1 MRPHYSVL
9 LLASLSLTMAQQ
21 PAAKDAWD
29 TTQTRG
35 KTRNV
40 SFTTDEGTWMSVD
53 ASPDGK
59 WLLFDL
65 LAHIYRVPAA
75 GGEAECL
82 TQASGAALNFHP
94 RYSPDGKSIA
104 FVSDRSGQN
113 NLWIMNS
120 DGSQPH
126 AVFANKDVRVFE
138 PAWTPDGEFVI
149 VRRANVANRAG
160 GGAGLWMYHR
170 MA

>member
-1 MRPHYSVL
+1 MRHHHLVL
-9 LLASLSLTMAQQ
+9 LLATLSFAMAQS
-21 PAAKDAWD
+21 PVAKEANAWD

-53 ASPDGK
+53 VSPDGK
-59 WLLFDL
+59 WLVFDL
-65 LAHIYRVPAA
+65 LAHIYRVPVA
-75 GGEAECL
+75 GGQAECL
-82 TQASGAALNFHP
+82 TQSSGAALNFHP

-113 NLWIMNS
+113 NLWLMNA
-120 DGSQPH
+120 DGSQPR

-138 PAWTPDGEFVI
+138 PAWTPDGEFI
-149 VRRANVANRAG
+149 I
-160 GGAGLWMYHR
+160 
-170 MA
+170 